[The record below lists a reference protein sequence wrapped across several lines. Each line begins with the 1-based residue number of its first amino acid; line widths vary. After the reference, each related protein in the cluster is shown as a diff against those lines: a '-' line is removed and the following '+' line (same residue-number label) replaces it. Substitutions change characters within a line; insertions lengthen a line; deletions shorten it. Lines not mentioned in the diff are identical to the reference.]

1 MYKIPVVGT
10 QAALGGRQDLAGEV
24 LGPEQVRS
32 SAPPWAAAWSLRAL
46 LSMTAGGSCR
56 SGGAAAIAATGAP
69 RGPRHCFQ

>member
-24 LGPEQVRS
+24 LGPEQVLS

-46 LSMTAGGSCR
+46 LSITASSR
-56 SGGAAAIAATGAP
+56 AAARTS
-69 RGPRHCFQ
+69 GPCSTER